1 MAVLTVRVNDA
12 PFWSTLLIWPIQSP
26 ALTRCFEPFS
36 LALGGSAL
44 REAVARPPSRD
55 VSRLN
60 TMKRFIASPP
70 KQEQEGEARSAEWA
84 EGGKLAL
91 ALLIAIAAATR
102 IFFLAFS
109 FPCGCNIAQ
118 PPYRPGMD
126 LMSSW
131 EAFAHVRT
139 NRRHHPGRPAS

>member
-26 ALTRCFEPFS
+26 ALSRCFELFS

-44 REAVARPPSRD
+44 REATLRPPSRD
-55 VSRLN
+55 ASRPK

-70 KQEQEGEARSAEWA
+70 KQEQEGEAHSAERA

-91 ALLIAIAAATR
+91 ALLIAIAAAACVFFRDCSTR
-102 IFFLAFS
+102 SAIIS
-109 FPCGCNIAQ
+109 CRSVP
-118 PPYRPGMD
+118 D
-126 LMSSW
+126 
-131 EAFAHVRT
+131 EA
-139 NRRHHPGRPAS
+139 S